1 MTSGRT
7 TATTRRTTTTTT
19 VPSPIGPITLTAL
32 DGVLSGVCTEAGTD
46 DPDLEAPGSPDQA
59 GFEEAAE
66 QLRAWF
72 AGEITDFDVPTDPVT
87 GTPFQRRV
95 WAAVGDIGYGQTA
108 TYGEIATAVGRP
120 TAVRAVGAANA
131 RNPLCIVVP
140 CHRVVGAD
148 GSLTGYS
155 GGIER
160 KSWLLDHEQRVLGAR

>member
-1 MTSGRT
+1 MTPTQTLAR
-7 TATTRRTTTTTT
+7 TTTTT
-19 VPSPIGPITLTAL
+19 VPSPIGPITLTAV
-32 DGVLSGVCTEAGTD
+32 DGVLSGVYTD
-46 DPDLEAPGSPDQA
+46 AAKNRPAPDSLGAPDPA
-59 GFEEAAE
+59 GFEEVTD

-72 AGEITDFDVPTDPVT
+72 AGERTA
-87 GTPFQRRV
+87 FQRRV
-95 WAAVGDIGYGQTA
+95 WAALGQIGYGRTA
-108 TYGEIATAVGRP
+108 TYAEVAAAVGQP

-160 KSWLLDHEQRVLGAR
+160 KSWLLDHEQRVLATR

>member
-1 MTSGRT
+1 MTPT
-7 TATTRRTTTTTT
+7 QTLAQTTTTT
-19 VPSPIGPITLTAL
+19 VPSPIGPITLTAV
-32 DGVLSGVCTEAGTD
+32 DGVLSGVYTD
-46 DPDLEAPGSPDQA
+46 AAKNRPAPDSLGAPDPA
-59 GFEEAAE
+59 GFEEVTD

-72 AGEITDFDVPTDPVT
+72 AGERTAFDVRTDPVI

-95 WAAVGDIGYGQTA
+95 WAALDEIGYGRTA
-108 TYGEIATAVGRP
+108 TYAEVAAAVGQP

-160 KSWLLDHEQRVLGAR
+160 KSWLLDHEQRVLATR

>member
-1 MTSGRT
+1 MTSGR
-7 TATTRRTTTTTT
+7 TTTT
-19 VPSPIGPITLTAL
+19 VPSPIGPIILTAV
-32 DGVLSGVCTEAGTD
+32 DGVLSGVYTD
-46 DPDLEAPGSPDQA
+46 ADGHRPPADSLGKPDPAA
-59 GFEEAAE
+59 FTEAAE

-72 AGEITDFDVPTDPVT
+72 AGETTAFDVAMEPVI

-95 WAAVGDIGYGQTA
+95 WAALAEIGYGQTA
-108 TYGEIATAVGRP
+108 TYGEVAAAVGQP

-160 KSWLLDHEQRVLGAR
+160 KSWLLNHEQRVLATR

>member
-7 TATTRRTTTTTT
+7 TTTTRTTTT
-19 VPSPIGPITLTAL
+19 VPSPIGPITLTAV
-32 DGVLSGVCTEAGTD
+32 DGVLSGVYTDAETHRPSVEALGTP
-46 DPDLEAPGSPDQA
+46 DPA
-59 GFEEAAE
+59 GFQEAAE

-72 AGEITDFDVPTDPVT
+72 AGETTDFGLATHPVT

-95 WAAVGDIGYGQTA
+95 WAALEEIGYGQTA
-108 TYGEIATAVGRP
+108 TYGEIAAAVGRP
-120 TAVRAVGAANA
+120 TAVRAVGAANG

-160 KSWLLDHEQRVLGAR
+160 KSWLLEHEQRVLAAR